1 MITPGL
7 GYTFRNS
14 PDGFSLEIE
23 QQGIRKDDRG
33 FYVYED
39 STDQGVAILRINA
52 GTFNNTFPTVDGVQ
66 VGEKLAYLAR
76 PSSTCL
82 VMLTIP
88 ASEDA
93 GQPFPADVPTISIR
107 QGSTMPAETS
117 TEAYVTI
124 AKIVAT
130 PVEGSQTPALEITQL
145 VSGSLWGERYECGS
159 ELNYWFSSI

>member
-1 MITPGL
+1 MITPGV
-7 GYTFRNS
+7 GYTFQNS
-14 PDGFSLEIE
+14 PDGFSLIID
-23 QQGIRKDDRG
+23 QPTPRKDDRG

-52 GTFNNTFPTVDGVQ
+52 GTFNNVFPTVSGVQ
-66 VGEKLAYLAR
+66 VGEKLAYLPR
-76 PSSTCL
+76 PSSNCI

-93 GQPFPADVPTISIR
+93 GQPFPADVPTITIR
-107 QGSTMPAETS
+107 SGATLPADTS
-117 TEAYVTI
+117 TQAYVGI

-130 PVEGSQTPALEITQL
+130 PVEGSPSPALEITQL

-159 ELNYWFSSI
+159 ELNYWHSSI